1 MGIPAPGN
9 SRALEQSAFSEDVLK
24 IELCGPSKP
33 HLSVIDVPGI
43 FRTPTEGLTTKED
56 MSMVRRMVHRYIENS
71 RTIIL
76 AVIPANVDIATQEI
90 LTMAADVDP
99 SGQRT
104 LGVITKPDLVDK
116 GAEQDVVD
124 LVLGRRNRLRL
135 GYFIVRNRGQQ
146 DKSTSAEDRHRQEAE
161 FFSSSPWSSDKSRV
175 GIFTMKARLIELLN
189 EITRRE
195 YPRVDQEIAR
205 QLTERERELS
215 SLGPGRETHEQQR
228 KYLLDIST
236 KFQEITTYALEA
248 RYARNTLFHD
258 NANLRLAT
266 MLVDLNERFAN
277 DMEKKGH
284 TVQFSNSSPTTE
296 DVPAAA
302 PIAGTPIAKCS
313 PAPILKNGI
322 VAAMANKPS
331 ADVSLSFGFRGEYPE
346 LSDVIQESWQCPLP
360 LDDDIFDW
368 IERKYKESR
377 GFELGTFNP
386 SILSTLFQDQTS
398 KWAGLT
404 EGYISDAISS
414 VHKFIDALLSA
425 LCSDEQVK
433 LNLWTF
439 MLDELIGRYKKTMEH
454 VKFVVRTEREGTLLT
469 LNNNFNK
476 NLQKARM
483 ERLVTNVRS
492 HATTVYDADRG
503 HPHSAVHVDKI
514 FRSVPMGNLEHT
526 VGDIHNI
533 LKAYYEVARER
544 FVDTICTQ
552 GLDYHLLSGSD
563 TPLRVLSPNF
573 VVELRPE
580 QLEMIAG
587 EDTVSISRRAALKK
601 EIESLL
607 DGKRLLRG

>member
-33 HLSVIDVPGI
+33 HLSIIDVPGI

-56 MSMVRRMVHRYIENS
+56 ISMVRRMVHRYIENS

-90 LTMAADVDP
+90 LDMAADVDP

-146 DKSTSAEDRHRQEAE
+146 DKSTSTEDRHRQEAE
-161 FFSSSPWSSDKSRV
+161 FFNSSPWSFDKSRV
-175 GIFTMKARLIELLN
+175 GISTLKARLIELLN
-189 EITRRE
+189 DITRRE

-248 RYARNTLFHD
+248 RYARNTLFQD
-258 NANLRLAT
+258 KTNLRLAT
-266 MLVDLNERFAN
+266 TLVDLNDRFTN

-296 DVPAAA
+296 AAA
-302 PIAGTPIAKCS
+302 
-313 PAPILKNGI
+313 
-322 VAAMANKPS
+322 ANKPS
-331 ADVSLSFGFRGEYPE
+331 ANVSLSVGVRDEYPE

-368 IERKYKESR
+368 IKREYKESR

-386 SILSTLFQDQTS
+386 SILSTLFQEQTS

-404 EGYISDAISS
+404 EAYISDAISS

-439 MLDELIGRYKKTMEH
+439 MLEELIRRYKKTMEH
-454 VKFVVRTEREGTLLT
+454 VKFVVRTEREGELLT

-483 ERLVTNVRS
+483 ERFMTNVRG
-492 HATTVYDADRG
+492 HATTVYDVNGG
-503 HPHSAVHVDKI
+503 HPQSAVYVDKV
-514 FRSVPMGNLEHT
+514 FRSVPMDNLEHT

-533 LKAYYEVARER
+533 LKAYYQVARER

-563 TPLRVLSPNF
+563 TPLRVLSPDF
-573 VVELRPE
+573 VVELKPE